1 MVTLEKLARLAKV
14 SVSTVSRALNDHP
27 SISAPQ
33 KKRLWALARK
43 HGYEFRRH
51 MPMSPIGA
59 EGAIVVVTP
68 RVRGRPLPLSH
79 PFFLELLA
87 SIGEALGGSGINI
100 EGLFGASVD
109 GRGLIHLCV
118 QDGPAARKALEGAGL
133 SVTDEADAILGEA
146 VAGASDPGT
155 MGMMARQIANAG
167 INVKAAYI
175 ATGNRVVM
183 VTDNNAKLMEL
194 IANM

>member
-1 MVTLEKLARLAKV
+1 MATDLRIEVEDKPG
-14 SVSTVSRALNDHP
+14 S
-27 SISAPQ
+27 
-33 KKRLWALARK
+33 
-43 HGYEFRRH
+43 
-51 MPMSPIGA
+51 
-59 EGAIVVVTP
+59 
-68 RVRGRPLPLSH
+68 
-79 PFFLELLA
+79 LA

-118 QDGPAARKALEGAGL
+118 KDGPGARKALEGAGI
-133 SVTDEADAILGEA
+133 SVADEADAILGDA

-167 INVKAAYI
+167 INIKATYI

-183 VTDNNAKLMEL
+183 VTDDNAKLMEL
-194 IANM
+194 MAN

>member
-1 MVTLEKLARLAKV
+1 MEGYSGA
-14 SVSTVSRALNDHP
+14 SRKEREDQMATDLTIEVEDKP
-27 SISAPQ
+27 GS
-33 KKRLWALARK
+33 
-43 HGYEFRRH
+43 
-51 MPMSPIGA
+51 
-59 EGAIVVVTP
+59 
-68 RVRGRPLPLSH
+68 
-79 PFFLELLA
+79 LA

-183 VTDNNAKLMEL
+183 VTDNNAKLTEL

>member
-1 MVTLEKLARLAKV
+1 MHTAAG
-14 SVSTVSRALNDHP
+14 S
-27 SISAPQ
+27 
-33 KKRLWALARK
+33 
-43 HGYEFRRH
+43 
-51 MPMSPIGA
+51 
-59 EGAIVVVTP
+59 
-68 RVRGRPLPLSH
+68 
-79 PFFLELLA
+79 LLY
-87 SIGEALGGSGINI
+87 S
-100 EGLFGASVD
+100 
-109 GRGLIHLCV
+109 LI
-118 QDGPAARKALEGAGL
+118 
-133 SVTDEADAILGEA
+133 DAILGEA